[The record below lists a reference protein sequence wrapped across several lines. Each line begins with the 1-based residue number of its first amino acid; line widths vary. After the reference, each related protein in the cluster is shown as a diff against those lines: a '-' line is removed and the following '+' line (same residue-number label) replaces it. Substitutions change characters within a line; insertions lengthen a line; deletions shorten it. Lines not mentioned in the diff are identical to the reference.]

1 MKNIFGV
8 MFAVCAT
15 LVTSVECSAM
25 NKPLFEFTGV
35 PNGKLYCVMDYN
47 RNKDSAAFLP
57 ISQKGLQEF
66 ADCCVKAYHLY
77 GCQIEDVE
85 AFQKVA
91 LDAYKGEFAD
101 RVISAYAF
109 KHVEEPGFQRMLG
122 WMFGKGILY
131 PRFGHDKTRG
141 DLITVN
147 LTVKINDGDLVAWY
161 RDGSKIPEACTKKVT
176 VTSRSQNS

>member
-1 MKNIFGV
+1 MKNVFKV

-15 LVTSVECSAM
+15 LVASVGCFAM
-25 NKPLFEFTGV
+25 DKPCFQIDGV
-35 PNGKLYCVMDYN
+35 PDGKLYCVSDYN
-47 RNKDSAAFLP
+47 RDKDSGTFSPVRQAEL
-57 ISQKGLQEF
+57 QKF

-109 KHVEEPGFQRMLG
+109 KHVEESGFQRMLG

-141 DLITVN
+141 DLITVD

-161 RDGSKIPEACTKKVT
+161 RDVSKIPEECNKKVIPFEG
-176 VTSRSQNS
+176 Q